1 MTRDYGMRVFV
12 PRLEVSCL
20 EVKNMNYTNKG
31 NKPTKTGFGEGV
43 LAAAQRDSNVVG
55 LGADIT
61 NSVGMNLFAEAFPER
76 FVSMG
81 IAEQDAVATAAG
93 LALSGKIPVFSTYGV
108 FAAHR
113 ANDQIRVSVCYNN
126 VHVVI
131 GGAHAGVSVGPDG
144 ATHQALED
152 IAAMRVLPNM
162 TVISPCDATQAK
174 IATEKAILECKG
186 PVYVRFG
193 REAVP
198 DFTDEKQDFEIGK
211 AQLMREGSDITLV
224 ATGHEVWESLE
235 AAHMLEHMG
244 VSARVINM
252 HTIKPLDGEILV
264 KAAEDTR
271 LIFTVE
277 EHQIAGGLGGA
288 VTEFLAENHPIRVCR
303 IGMDD
308 RFGESGQASALMHK
322 FGLDAAGIVHRVLDI
337 MSNEDF
343 SIYVRKMGKPFDTYI
358 RKLYDSKMLYEGYDY
373 HDESTFANCHD
384 TKVYQHY
391 IAQGKRGHEV
401 LETLARALHDH
412 FITHQ
417 LYKMLDLYDEKDVV
431 GIMGG
436 HAKRR
441 DDPQYRQIVLLSKK
455 LTEMG
460 RLMVTG
466 GGPGAMEA
474 AHLGAWMAGR
484 SEAEVDEAIDML
496 KPSPT
501 YKDEGWLRRSFEVME
516 RFPRITDRRSLAIP
530 TYYYGHEPTAP
541 FATHIAKY
549 FDNSVREDGVVT
561 IAKGGI
567 IYTPGS
573 AGTMQEIFQDAG
585 QNHYESEGYASPM
598 IFLGKDYYTNVMPAY
613 TILKSL
619 SDKGLYKNMILT
631 ISDDNDEIIDAIV
644 RFREGS

>member
-1 MTRDYGMRVFV
+1 
-12 PRLEVSCL
+12 
-20 EVKNMNYTNKG
+20 MNYTNKG
-31 NKPTKTGFGEGV
+31 NKATKTGFGEGV
-43 LAAAQRDSNVVG
+43 LAAAQKDNRVVG

-61 NSVGMNLFAEAFPER
+61 TSVGMNLFAEAFPER
-76 FVSMG
+76 FITMG

-93 LALSGKIPVFSTYGV
+93 LALSGKLPVFSTYGV

-113 ANDQIRVSVCYNN
+113 ANDQIRISVCYNN

-152 IAAMRVLPNM
+152 IATMRVLPNM

-186 PVYVRFG
+186 PVYIRFG
-193 REAVP
+193 REP
-198 DFTDEKQDFEIGK
+198 EPNYTDENQEFEIGK
-211 AQLMREGSDITLV
+211 AQLMHEGDDITLV
-224 ATGHEVWESLE
+224 ATGHEVWEALQ
-235 AAHMLEHMG
+235 AAHMLEHMNI
-244 VSARVINM
+244 SARVINM
-252 HTIKPLDGEILV
+252 HTIKPLDGEILN

-271 LIFTVE
+271 LLFTIE
-277 EHQIAGGLGGA
+277 EHQVAGGLGSA

-308 RFGESGQASALMHK
+308 RFGESGQASALIHK
-322 FGLDAAGIVHRVLDI
+322 YGLNAAGIVKRVLDVT
-337 MSNEDF
+337 SNQDF

-358 RKLYDSKMLYEGYDY
+358 KKLYDSQMLYEGYDY

-384 TKVYQHY
+384 MKVYQHY
-391 IAQGKRGHEV
+391 ISQGKRSREV
-401 LETLARALHDH
+401 LETLARSLHDH

-417 LYKMLDLYDEKDVV
+417 LYKMLDLYDEKDVIGV
-431 GIMGG
+431 MGG
-436 HAKRR
+436 HTMRR
-441 DDPQYRQIVLLSKK
+441 DNPEYRQIALLSKK

-474 AHLGAWMAGR
+474 AHFGAWMAGR
-484 SEAEVDEAIDML
+484 TEAEVDEALDII
-496 KPSPT
+496 KPAPT

-516 RFPRITDRRSLAIP
+516 RFPRITEYRSLAIP

-541 FATHIAKY
+541 FATDIAKY

-573 AGTMQEIFQDAG
+573 AGTMQEIFQDAA

-598 IFLGKDYYTNVMPAY
+598 IFLGKDYYTRVMPAY
-613 TILKSL
+613 TLLKDL
-619 SDKGLYKNMILT
+619 SDRGVYKNMILT
-631 ISDDNDEIIDAIV
+631 ISDDNDEIVDAIV
-644 RFREGS
+644 RFKEGNCIG